1 MVSRVNNFGLI
12 PQDVSSWEAA
22 KPMPRNDVIV
32 LSFRRQQEAP
42 SLQVV
47 VIDFLLRARLK
58 LVYNI
63 KLV

>member
-1 MVSRVNNFGLI
+1 
-12 PQDVSSWEAA
+12 
-22 KPMPRNDVIV
+22 MPRNDVIV
-32 LSFRRQQEAP
+32 LTFRRQQEAP